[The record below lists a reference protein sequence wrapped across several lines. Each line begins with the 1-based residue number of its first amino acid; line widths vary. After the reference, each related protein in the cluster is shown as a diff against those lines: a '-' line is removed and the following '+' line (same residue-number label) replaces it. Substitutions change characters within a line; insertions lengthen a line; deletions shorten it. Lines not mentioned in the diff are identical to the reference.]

1 MEAGHAVETRTA
13 ARGIYDE
20 GLERNAANHQP
31 LTPLTYLERAARTF
45 PDQVAVIHGDA
56 RLTYRRFYE
65 RSRML
70 ASALDARGIGKGDTV
85 TVMLSNTPAMLE
97 AHFGV
102 PMVKAVLHSLNTRLD
117 AAIIA
122 FQLDH
127 AETKVLIV
135 DREFSGVVRQALAL
149 ASVRPLVIDY
159 DDPEYPADAPYPKGD
174 RIGTVDYEDLVASGD
189 AAFEW
194 SMPDDEWDAISLNYT
209 SGTTG
214 NPKGVVYHHRGAAL
228 MAYSNTIHAG
238 MGRHPVYLWTLPM
251 FHCNGWCFPW
261 TLAVQA
267 GVHVCLRWV
276 RARAMYDAI
285 ADHGVTHLCGAPI
298 VMSTLI
304 NAPESDKRAFPQT
317 VTFNTAAA
325 PPPEAVL
332 AGMADAGF
340 AVTHLYGLTE
350 TYGPAVVNEWKSE
363 WDALDRGA
371 RSAMKARQ
379 GVRYAALDGL
389 TVMDPATMTQTP
401 ADGETIGEVMF
412 RGNIVMK
419 GYLKNPAATQE
430 ALAGGWFHS
439 GDLGVM
445 HPDGYI
451 QLKDRS
457 KDIII
462 SGGENISSIEVED
475 ALYKHPAVASCGVVA
490 RPDEKWGET
499 PVAYVEL
506 KPGKAATEE
515 EILAHC
521 RALLARFKVPKQVV
535 FAEIPKTS
543 TGKIQKFR
551 LRDMARDL

>member
-1 MEAGHAVETRTA
+1 MAS
-13 ARGIYDE
+13 IYDE
-20 GLERNAANHQP
+20 GLHRTQANYQP
-31 LTPLTYLERAARTF
+31 LTPLSFLERAARTY
-45 PDQVAVIHGDA
+45 PDHLAIIHGA
-56 RLTYRRFYE
+56 RRSTYAEFYRR
-65 RSRML
+65 SRQL
-70 ASALDARGIGKGDTV
+70 AAALSRHGIGKGDTV
-85 TVMLSNTPAMLE
+85 SVMLSNTPPMLE

-102 PMVKAVLHSLNTRLD
+102 PMTGAVLHSLNTRLD

-122 FQLDH
+122 FQIDH
-127 AETKVLIV
+127 AESKLVIV
-135 DREFSGVVRQALAL
+135 DREFSGVMKEALAH
-149 ASVRPLVIDY
+149 ASAKPLVIDF
-159 DDPEYPADAPYPKGD
+159 DDPDYAADAPYPKGE
-174 RIGTVDYEDLVASGD
+174 RIGAIDYEAFVAEGD
-189 AAFEW
+189 PDFAW
-194 SMPDDEWDAISLNYT
+194 TMPGDEWNAISLNYT

-228 MAYSNTIHAG
+228 MAYANTIHAG
-238 MGRHPVYLWTLPM
+238 MGKHCVYLWTLPM

-267 GVHVCLRWV
+267 GTHVCLRWV
-276 RARAMYDAI
+276 RAKAMYDAI

-298 VMSTLI
+298 VMATLI
-304 NAPESDKRAFPQT
+304 NASDGEQRPFAQR

-332 AGMADAGF
+332 SGMADAGF

-350 TYGPAVVNEWKSE
+350 TYGPAVVNEWHGE
-363 WDALDRGA
+363 WDGLDRSA
-371 RSAMKARQ
+371 RAAKKARQ
-379 GVRYAALDGL
+379 GVRYAALEDL
-389 TVMDPATMTQTP
+389 TVLDPDTMEATP
-401 ADGETIGEVMF
+401 ADGETLGEVMF

-419 GYLKNPAATQE
+419 GYLKNRRASDE
-430 ALAGGWFHS
+430 AFAGGWFHS

-475 ALYKHPAVASCGVVA
+475 ALYKHPAVAACGVVG
-490 RPDEKWGET
+490 RHDEKWGET

-506 KPGKAATEE
+506 RPGRSATEA
-515 EILAHC
+515 EIIEHC
-521 RALLARFKVPKQVV
+521 RALLARFKCPKNVI
-535 FAEIPKTS
+535 FGEIPKTS

-551 LRDMARDL
+551 LRELANPS

>member
-1 MEAGHAVETRTA
+1 MTNPYAL
-13 ARGIYDE
+13 D
-20 GLERNAANHQP
+20 LDKNPANHQP
-31 LTPLTYLERAARTF
+31 LTPLSFLERAAKTY
-45 PDQVAVIHGDA
+45 PDHVAIIHG
-56 RLTYRRFYE
+56 RQRITYRDFWR
-65 RSRML
+65 RSLQL
-70 ASALDARGIGKGDTV
+70 ASALATEGIGKGDTV
-85 TVMLSNTPAMLE
+85 TVMLSNTPPMLE

-117 AAIIA
+117 AAVIA

-135 DREFSGVVRQALAL
+135 DREFSGVMKEALAL
-149 ASVRPLVIDY
+149 ARVKPLVIDY
-159 DDPEYPADAPYPKGD
+159 DDPDYAADAPYPKGG
-174 RIGTVDYEDLVASGD
+174 RIGSRDYEDFVARGAPD
-189 AAFEW
+189 FVW

-228 MAYSNTIHAG
+228 MAYTNTIHAG
-238 MGRHPVYLWTLPM
+238 MGKHAVYLWTLPM

-267 GVHVCLRWV
+267 GTHVCLRWV
-276 RARAMYDAI
+276 RAKGMYDAI
-285 ADHGVTHLCGAPI
+285 ADHGVTHLCGAPV
-298 VMSTLI
+298 VMATLI
-304 NAPESDKRAFPQT
+304 NASDDDKRMFSQT

-325 PPPEAVL
+325 PPPEVVL
-332 AGMADAGF
+332 SGMADAGF
-340 AVTHLYGLTE
+340 SVTHLYGLTE
-350 TYGPAVVNEWKSE
+350 TYGPAVVNEWHGE
-363 WDALDRGA
+363 WDALDKATRTA
-371 RSAMKARQ
+371 RKARQ
-379 GVRYAALDGL
+379 GVRYAALEDL
-389 TVMDPATMTQTP
+389 TVMDPATMAKTP

-419 GYLKNPAATQE
+419 GYLKNRKATDE
-430 ALAGGWFHS
+430 AFAGGWFHS

-490 RPDEKWGET
+490 RADDKWGEV

-506 KPGKAATEE
+506 KPGKVATEA
-515 EILAHC
+515 EIIEHC
-521 RALLARFKVPKQVV
+521 RGLLARFKVPKAII
-535 FAEIPKTS
+535 FHEIPKTS

-551 LRDMARDL
+551 LREMAKAG

>member
-1 MEAGHAVETRTA
+1 MTNPYAL
-13 ARGIYDE
+13 D
-20 GLERNAANHQP
+20 LDKNPANHQP
-31 LTPLTYLERAARTF
+31 LTPLSFLERAAKTY
-45 PDQVAVIHGDA
+45 PEHVAVIHGNQ
-56 RLTYRRFYE
+56 RINYRDFWR
-65 RSRML
+65 RSRRL
-70 ASALDARGIGKGDTV
+70 ASALAKQGIGKGDTV
-85 TVMLSNTPAMLE
+85 TVMLSNTPPMLE
-97 AHFGV
+97 AHFGA

-117 AAIIA
+117 AAVVA

-135 DREFSGVVRQALAL
+135 DREFSGVMKQALAL
-149 ASVRPLVIDY
+149 AKVKPLVIDY
-159 DDPEYPADAPYPKGD
+159 DDPDYAADAPYPKGE
-174 RIGTVDYEDLVASGD
+174 RIGSRDYEEFVASGEED
-189 AAFEW
+189 FAW

-228 MAYSNTIHAG
+228 MAYTNTIHAG
-238 MGRHPVYLWTLPM
+238 MGKHAVYLWTLPM

-267 GVHVCLRWV
+267 GTHVCLRWV
-276 RARAMYDAI
+276 RPKAMYDAI

-298 VMSTLI
+298 VMATLI
-304 NAPESDKRAFPQT
+304 NASDQDKREFPQT

-332 AGMADAGF
+332 SGMADAGF
-340 AVTHLYGLTE
+340 SVTHLYGLTE
-350 TYGPAVVNEWKSE
+350 TYGPAVVNEWHGE
-363 WDALDRGA
+363 WDVLDKGTRTA
-371 RSAMKARQ
+371 KKARQ
-379 GVRYAALDGL
+379 GVRYAALEDL
-389 TVMDPATMTQTP
+389 TVMDPATMERTP

-419 GYLKNPAATQE
+419 GYLKNPKATDE
-430 ALAGGWFHS
+430 AFAGGWFHS

-490 RPDEKWGET
+490 RADDKWGEV

-506 KPGKAATEE
+506 KPGRTATEA
-515 EILAHC
+515 EIIEHC
-521 RALLARFKVPKQVV
+521 RGLLARFKVPKAVV
-535 FAEIPKTS
+535 FHEIPKTS

-551 LRDMARDL
+551 LREMAKTG

>member
-1 MEAGHAVETRTA
+1 MTNPYAL
-13 ARGIYDE
+13 D
-20 GLERNAANHQP
+20 LDKNPANHQP
-31 LTPLTYLERAARTF
+31 LTPLSFLERAAKTY
-45 PDQVAVIHGDA
+45 PEHVAVIHGNQ
-56 RLTYRRFYE
+56 RITYRDFWR
-65 RSRML
+65 RSRRL
-70 ASALDARGIGKGDTV
+70 ASALAKQGIGKGDTV
-85 TVMLSNTPAMLE
+85 TVMLSNTPPMLE

-117 AAIIA
+117 AAVVA

-135 DREFSGVVRQALAL
+135 DREFSGVMKQALAL
-149 ASVRPLVIDY
+149 AKVKPLVIDY
-159 DDPEYPADAPYPKGD
+159 DDPDYAADAPYPKGE
-174 RIGTVDYEDLVASGD
+174 RIGSRDYEEFVASGEED
-189 AAFEW
+189 FAW

-228 MAYSNTIHAG
+228 MAYTNTIHAG
-238 MGRHPVYLWTLPM
+238 MGKHAVYLWTLPM

-267 GVHVCLRWV
+267 GTHVCLRWV
-276 RARAMYDAI
+276 RPKAMYDAI

-298 VMSTLI
+298 VMATLI
-304 NAPESDKRAFPQT
+304 NASDQDKREFPQT

-332 AGMADAGF
+332 SGMADAGF
-340 AVTHLYGLTE
+340 SVTHLYGLTE
-350 TYGPAVVNEWKSE
+350 TYGPAVVNEWHGE
-363 WDALDRGA
+363 WDALDKGTRTA
-371 RSAMKARQ
+371 KKARQ
-379 GVRYAALDGL
+379 GVRYAALEDL
-389 TVMDPATMTQTP
+389 TVMDPATMERTP

-419 GYLKNPAATQE
+419 GYLKNPKATDE
-430 ALAGGWFHS
+430 AFAGGWFHS

-490 RPDEKWGET
+490 RADDKWGEV

-506 KPGKAATEE
+506 KPGRTATEA
-515 EILAHC
+515 EIIEHC
-521 RALLARFKVPKQVV
+521 RGLLARFKVPKAVV
-535 FAEIPKTS
+535 FHEIPKTS

-551 LRDMARDL
+551 LREMAKTG

>member
-1 MEAGHAVETRTA
+1 MTSPYEV
-13 ARGIYDE
+13 D
-20 GLERNAANHQP
+20 LDRNPANHQP
-31 LTPLTYLERAARTF
+31 LTPLTYLERAAAVY
-45 PDQVAVIHGDA
+45 PDHVAIIHGSQ
-56 RLTYRRFYE
+56 RVTYRDFWR
-65 RSRML
+65 RSRQL
-70 ASALDARGIGKGDTV
+70 ASALAARGIGRGDTV
-85 TVMLSNTPAMLE
+85 SVMLSNTPPMLE

-127 AETKVLIV
+127 ADSKVLIV
-135 DREFSGVVRQALAL
+135 DREFSGVVAEALKMAK
-149 ASVRPLVIDY
+149 SKPLVIDY
-159 DDPEYPADAPYPKGD
+159 DDPDYAADAPYPKSA
-174 RIGTVDYEDLVASGD
+174 RIGSLDYDAFVAAGD
-189 AAFEW
+189 PGFAW

-228 MAYSNTIHAG
+228 MAYANTIHAG
-238 MGRHPVYLWTLPM
+238 MGKHAVYLWTLPM

-267 GVHVCLRWV
+267 GTHVCLRWV
-276 RARAMYDAI
+276 RAKAMYDAI

-298 VMSTLI
+298 VMSALI
-304 NAPESDKRAFPQT
+304 NAKDGERRDFDQT

-350 TYGPAVVNEWKSE
+350 TYGPAVVNEWHSS
-363 WDALDRGA
+363 WDNLDKGPRA
-371 RSAMKARQ
+371 TRKARQ
-379 GVRYAALDGL
+379 GVRYAALESL
-389 TVMDPATMTQTP
+389 TVKNPETMEDVP

-419 GYLKNPAATQE
+419 GYLKNRKATE
-430 ALAGGWFHS
+430 ESLAGGWFHS

-475 ALYKHPAVASCGVVA
+475 ALYKHKAVAFCGVVG
-490 RPDEKWGET
+490 RNDEKWGEV
-499 PVAYVEL
+499 PVAYIEL
-506 KPGKAATEE
+506 KPGASATEA
-515 EILAHC
+515 EIVEHC
-521 RALLARFKVPKQVV
+521 RSLLARFKVPKSVV
-535 FAEIPKTS
+535 FVEIPKTS
-543 TGKIQKFR
+543 TGKIQKFK
-551 LRDMARDL
+551 LRDLARA